1 MITKIIAE
9 ISCTLE
15 EIQWEMTLM
24 LGAFE
29 LCGIPENT
37 IKATEGTLIVPI
49 MLKKLYLIDFILLI
63 KSSNLY
69 LYL

>member
-15 EIQWEMTLM
+15 EIQWETTLM

-29 LCGIPENT
+29 LFGIPENI
-37 IKATEGTLIVPI
+37 IKASEGTLIVSN
-49 MLKKLYLIDFILLI
+49 YVHTHT
-63 KSSNLY
+63 KSFVNLQ
-69 LYL
+69 L

>member
-1 MITKIIAE
+1 
-9 ISCTLE
+9 
-15 EIQWEMTLM
+15 M

-49 MLKKLYLIDFILLI
+49 MLKKWYLIDFILLI